1 MDTCVICGISA
12 EGGICLTHAEDVFF
26 EFGGNS
32 SEQLTLGRYYQGTVE
47 GIADF
52 GVFIKLNGEVT
63 GLLHR
68 NELKQRL
75 ESLGW
80 EVGDVVYVKVKA
92 IQDKGKIDLGWSI
105 RQDENEFRGMLLDEG
120 KSIGS
125 KKKSEKKG
133 APKTPDPRVE
143 NERGSGTGVP
153 ISMLEKEM
161 GKNVRMEGK
170 VSDIRQTTGP
180 TLFEIQDES
189 EKVICSAFESAGKRV
204 YPDIKV
210 GDIVQVEGK
219 VELRRGS
226 IQVESDSIVILSGEK
241 SDAILEKISQVIY
254 KKARPDKF
262 ESIVEG
268 LVDYAIVE
276 KAATEIR
283 MAILESIPIVIR
295 HPATVDGHIAGAT
308 IEHAIIRIVE
318 QEYGQIQ
325 AIHRHVDRRPY
336 QSNGQEMN
344 AAILDTSRMLE
355 SQLRYSDP
363 VPLYVFISASEDSEE
378 YEGMKLIGIYGANR
392 IIIGGGGIEDE
403 EKEDYAE
410 ILVKAREDEKIKT
423 LTALSVEVAVAV
435 DPERRDEIVHL
446 PAISYWEN
454 APERYIELANGA
466 GYDSDMIKGI
476 HKAIAVEAFY
486 QRNSSKR
493 EMISDMLFGENTE
506 LIEQCSSYF
515 TGSMEKSMLAAAP
528 HLDRLVVNEKE
539 IATIDLDKFTH
550 RYQFPPTE
558 LLLLGLI
565 EKEQVAVLIGSDTTN
580 IYVESR
586 GIIDLKELGKD
597 IKSMAGKNG
606 SINIGGISRGEISFV
621 PGDRE
626 EVLEAV
632 VESIVKQL

>member
-1 MDTCVICGISA
+1 MDTCIICGVSA
-12 EGGICLTHAEDVFF
+12 EGGICPTHAEDVFF

-32 SEQLTLGRYYQGTVE
+32 SEQLTLGRYYQGAVE

-52 GVFIKLNGEVT
+52 GVFIRLNGRVT

-80 EVGDVVYVKVKA
+80 EVGDIVYVKVKA

-105 RQDENEFRGMLLDEG
+105 RQDENEFRGMLLDG
-120 KSIGS
+120 GGSIS
-125 KKKSEKKG
+125 PKKKGKKERT
-133 APKTPDPRVE
+133 PETPDTKVE
-143 NERGSGTGVP
+143 NERKSGSGVP
-153 ISMLEKEM
+153 IDMLEKEL
-161 GKNVRMEGK
+161 GKNIKIEGK

-189 EKVICSAFESAGKRV
+189 GKVICSAFESAGKRV

-210 GDIVQVEGK
+210 SDIVKVEGK
-219 VELRRGS
+219 VELRRGT

-254 KKARPDKF
+254 DRARPEKF
-262 ESIVEG
+262 ESIEEG

-276 KAATEIR
+276 RAATEIR
-283 MAILESIPIVIR
+283 MAILESIPIIIR

-308 IEHAIIRIVE
+308 IEHSIIRIVE

-363 VPLYVFISASEDSEE
+363 VPLYVFISASEDSED
-378 YEGMKLIGIYGANR
+378 YEGMKLVGIYGANR
-392 IIIGGGGIEDE
+392 IIIGGKGIGDE
-403 EKEDYAE
+403 EKGDYAE
-410 ILVKAREDEKIKT
+410 ILVKAVEDEKIKT
-423 LTALSVEVAVAV
+423 LTALSAEVAVAV

-466 GYDSDMIKGI
+466 GYDLDMIKGI
-476 HKAIAVEAFY
+476 HRAIAVEAFY

-493 EMISDMLFGENTE
+493 EMISDMLFGENAE
-506 LIEQCSSYF
+506 LIDQCSSYF
-515 TGSMEKSMLAAAP
+515 IESMEKSMLTTSS
-528 HLDRLVVNEKE
+528 HLDRLVINGKE

-550 RYQFPPTE
+550 RYQFPPTK

-565 EKEQVAVLIGSDTTN
+565 EKEQVAVLIGNDTTN

-586 GIIDLKELGKD
+586 GIIDLKALGED
-597 IKSMAGKNG
+597 IKSMTGENG
-606 SINIGGISRGEISFV
+606 SINIGSIASGEISFV

-626 EVLEAV
+626 EIIEAV